1 MGAGGGVPGF
11 TASGAAYDAF
21 MGRYSNGLATAFA
34 EVLGV
39 REGGTALDVGCGPG
53 ALCDVLVAR
62 LGSASV
68 SACDPSPGFVAECS
82 ARHPGVTVLQGR
94 AEAVPFPDAGFDVV
108 AAQLVF
114 HFVTDPDAAV
124 GELRRV
130 ARPGG
135 TVGAC
140 VWDGE
145 HGMEMLRDFWGA
157 AAELDAHLPEEA
169 RSLRFG
175 RPGELVELFERAG
188 LDPVSESTLDVHTD
202 YAKFDEL
209 WSGFE
214 AGIGPAGAYCA
225 GLPAG
230 RRARLRDRLW
240 QRLGRPGGRFTLMA
254 TARCVTGSTPT

>member
-175 RPGELVELFERAG
+175 RPGELVELFERA
-188 LDPVSESTLDVHTD
+188 DSIPSRNPRSTCTPTTP
-202 YAKFDEL
+202 
-209 WSGFE
+209 SSTSC
-214 AGIGPAGAYCA
+214 GPAS
-225 GLPAG
+225 
-230 RRARLRDRLW
+230 RRAS
-240 QRLGRPGGRFTLMA
+240 GPPAPTAPVFRPADAPGCGID
-254 TARCVTGSTPT
+254 CGNGSVDPAAGSP